1 MTLASVHV
9 PIVGS
14 VLSAPYHFGAVST
27 YDWLL
32 FFHVTGAFFL
42 VGGTVVAG
50 FLTLAALRHERPSE
64 IVALLGL
71 IRISLPFI
79 YAGVT
84 LTLVFGL
91 WLVHEA
97 DQGYSF
103 GDAWV
108 IAALVLWVVAN
119 ALGGIGGRRQEE
131 ARRLAAQL
139 AGQGDTASPD
149 LRARLVDPIGL
160 ALSFG
165 SGLAVFAVLALMIW
179 KPGA

>member
-1 MTLASVHV
+1 M
-9 PIVGS
+9 
-14 VLSAPYHFGAVST
+14 ST

-32 FFHVTGAFFL
+32 FFHVTGAFLL

-50 FLTLAALRHERPSE
+50 FLTLAALRHRRPSE
-64 IVALLGL
+64 MAALLGL

-79 YAGVT
+79 YVGVA

-91 WLVHEA
+91 WLVHKA
-97 DQGYSF
+97 GQGYSY

-108 IAALVLWVVAN
+108 IAAIVLWVVAN

-131 ARRLAAQL
+131 VRRLAQRLATEGEAASEQL
-139 AGQGDTASPD
+139 RP
-149 LRARLVDPIGL
+149 RPVDRVGI
-160 ALSFG
+160 ALSFA

-179 KPGA
+179 KPGS